1 VLIAWEYLSGLRRN
15 SLDWDTLGI
24 IVLFIIALATPLS
37 WSNRWFVPLGNAAL
51 FALMLGTILIGRP
64 FAEEYGKESAPAE
77 VWNIRALRQAT
88 LGISVVWTA
97 AVGVIVVGSF
107 ITALKP
113 STEVWSTWVVAAGA
127 IIIAIKF
134 QHWYRASGTYQ
145 CREGT
150 TLSGA
155 HGAASSPLLR
165 NVEGSA
171 PGRGSRP
178 PRRTTSRVRLSRE
191 ERHED

>member
-1 VLIAWEYLSGLRRN
+1 VIWLVGGHNHIRTAAGVALAACVVLIAWEYLSGLRRN

-77 VWNIRALRQAT
+77 VWNIRAFRQAT

-97 AVGVIVVGSF
+97 AVGVIVVGFF

-113 STEVWSTWVVAAGA
+113 STEVWPPWVVTAGA
-127 IIIAIKF
+127 IIIAMKF
-134 QHWYRASGTYQ
+134 QHWYPEQVARTYVAKAQ
-145 CREGT
+145 RY
-150 TLSGA
+150 
-155 HGAASSPLLR
+155 
-165 NVEGSA
+165 
-171 PGRGSRP
+171 
-178 PRRTTSRVRLSRE
+178 
-191 ERHED
+191 